1 MKCTGKF
8 KDDFDNMCLLKN
20 IKYVPEVIPRSR
32 RPGSALQNAIIV
44 QQQLAQQQQLQQ
56 SDVGSQVTGSKKTG
70 SNSKSKSS
78 GVALVNPNADIDHDI
93 EQNPGLF
100 IIKKLFIISIETK
113 FE

>member
-8 KDDFDNMCLLKN
+8 KDDFDNICLLKN

-32 RPGSALQNAIIV
+32 RPGSALQNTIIL
-44 QQQLAQQQQLQQ
+44 QQQLSQQQQLQQ

-93 EQNPGLF
+93 EQNPGGYLTEF
-100 IIKKLFIISIETK
+100 FYK
-113 FE
+113 